1 MEEGGGDYTVVRMFY
16 NNNRDSLF
24 FVNRRNEIELFAYAP
39 GRQILKRSSNN
50 IVLLR
55 FFMTAAGPRIF
66 SVDLLHHAGRS
77 GPYV

>member
-1 MEEGGGDYTVVRMFY
+1 MEEGGLYGGTDVLQQQQRL
-16 NNNRDSLF
+16 LF

-50 IVLLR
+50 ILLLR